1 MAQGQAS
8 AGARARR
15 AAITV
20 AILGALAAAVWW
32 LLPQPYP
39 ADLSRIGQGRP
50 ALVLVYDGDLV
61 VSGDQAAE
69 LDAARDALQPGMELL
84 VANTG
89 RPDAARFIAQHDARP
104 GMLLLFD
111 ADGALIE
118 RLSPVVPAE
127 KLRRLAD

>member
-1 MAQGQAS
+1 MAQEQAS
-8 AGARARR
+8 TGARMRR
-15 AAITV
+15 VAITIV
-20 AILGALAAAVWW
+20 FLGALAAAVWW

-50 ALVLVYDGDLV
+50 ALVLVYDADLV

-69 LDAARDALQPGMELL
+69 LDAARDALQPDMEVL

-89 RPDAARFIAQHDARP
+89 RPDAARFITQHDARP
-104 GMLLLFD
+104 GMLLHFD
-111 ADGALIE
+111 AEGALIE